1 MLKRRL
7 SLALLAILSSAS
19 LLQADILVLKN
30 GDRKEG
36 TIINETSD
44 VVRMKYRLTEKIWD
58 EKDFPRA
65 DVQEVIRQR
74 PSELAIQEQKI
85 RELVPVSDMLTA
97 DEYERIIQDRLRPF
111 VNQHAGTPEATEV
124 EGMIK
129 SLQDEKEKVVSGQLK
144 VDGKWLTPAEVKR
157 DDYNIRAYKLRK
169 EFQTLASSK
178 KSDDW
183 VLALRVY
190 DRFTASNTGF
200 SASTHYPLM
209 IPEVITTLQN
219 YEAVLLRMIREQPML
234 LKSQEDNIAKLIEPD
249 LTRTKNAIKQNLD
262 EWKNTYDAEKRSRLR
277 WLVPYKLDGTS
288 LNEARNTAVTER
300 AKLQQLDV
308 DSLTKQNELFVAV
321 FRYVAEENPIEAEA
335 ALENASKAVVTNKQE
350 YTGTV
355 ADLRTRITALKS
367 EIQRKSKLQPSF
379 NAATTAIGGGTGP
392 IQDKQHENVTQAMAA
407 QAQNPAAGGTQ
418 AAEAPI
424 GATPAQ
430 PAGPGTTAATGTPAA
445 PAPAPAA
452 PPSPA
457 PAPKPDYSPPTEESG
472 FPMIILIAGGAL
484 LLILILVMILQKKKK
499 S

>member
-183 VLALRVY
+183 VQALRVY
-190 DRFTASNTGF
+190 DRFIDSNKGF
-200 SASTHYPLM
+200 FASTHYPLI
-209 IPEVITTLQN
+209 IPEVLATLQN
-219 YEAVLLRMIREQPML
+219 YEAVLQRMMREQPML
-234 LKSQEDNIAKLIEPD
+234 LKNQEDNIAKLIEPD
-249 LTRTKNAIKQNLD
+249 LSRTKIAIKQQAD
-262 EWKNTYDAEKRSRLR
+262 EWKATYDAEKRSRLR
-277 WLVPYKLDGTS
+277 WLVPYKLDAAS
-288 LNEARNTAVTER
+288 LSEAHNAVLGER
-300 AKLQQLDV
+300 AKLKQLDL
-308 DSLTKQNELFVAV
+308 DSLAKQNELLVAV
-321 FRYVAEENPIEAEA
+321 FRYVADENPLEAEA
-335 ALENASKAVVTNKQE
+335 ALENASKAASTSKQE
-350 YTGTV
+350 YSRIF
-355 ADLRTRITALKS
+355 ADLRGQITTLKND
-367 EIQRKSKLQPSF
+367 IQRKNNAQRSF

-392 IQDKQHENVTQAMAA
+392 IQDERVAQAMA
-407 QAQNPAAGGTQ
+407 QAQNPSATVPPPETDPNAPVGTEPAVTPTTGGG
-418 AAEAPI
+418 AP
-424 GATPAQ
+424 
-430 PAGPGTTAATGTPAA
+430 A

-452 PPSPA
+452 PPSPSPA
-457 PAPKPDYSPPTEESG
+457 PAPPPAHYAAEEESG
-472 FPMIILIAGGAL
+472 FPMIIPIAGGAL
-484 LLILILVMILQKKKK
+484 LLVLILVMILQKKKK